1 MDLSNWLCQT
11 RAANG
16 SDAISQEALVALPK
30 AALKVAEEAV
40 PAPDSKPDSES
51 EEDFILPV
59 APRNAVKNA
68 NPARTLF
75 HADDLEK
82 TQIGKDIFPES
93 PVQLTLV
100 KGGRPNSLSTK
111 VTKSPCSC
119 PQPEP
124 NGRSGGSFHVFL
136 PWAMSDMDNPDATGA
151 VSDGARCHT
160 SWPDH
165 YEIEFRG
172 SHEPLPA
179 SGSSELREE
188 CSGEVGAES
197 TSEGNVVFI
206 YSTIIRRAITPTVQ
220 DKVTGREPTTET
232 QGTLYPSSNR
242 RFAGDPDPEHESHPP
257 PIRTLM
263 DDNSDE
269 EQLFPRS
276 EPVVTAGLGVGAR
289 SITAALAGEEPIYDD
304 DGDNI
309 ESVTEGD
316 YTQRV
321 WRQNEE
327 HDTRECY
334 QPIRLFQV
342 ISRGCRMMIPR
353 EKADGMDKRLGIDGT
368 VLPDDEAP
376 KCVFVGVSAI
386 TPRTSSCRRKRPR
399 CVRI

>member
-1 MDLSNWLCQT
+1 
-11 RAANG
+11 
-16 SDAISQEALVALPK
+16 
-30 AALKVAEEAV
+30 
-40 PAPDSKPDSES
+40 
-51 EEDFILPV
+51 
-59 APRNAVKNA
+59 
-68 NPARTLF
+68 
-75 HADDLEK
+75 
-82 TQIGKDIFPES
+82 
-93 PVQLTLV
+93 
-100 KGGRPNSLSTK
+100 
-111 VTKSPCSC
+111 
-119 PQPEP
+119 
-124 NGRSGGSFHVFL
+124 
-136 PWAMSDMDNPDATGA
+136 
-151 VSDGARCHT
+151 
-160 SWPDH
+160 
-165 YEIEFRG
+165 
-172 SHEPLPA
+172 
-179 SGSSELREE
+179 
-188 CSGEVGAES
+188 
-197 TSEGNVVFI
+197 
-206 YSTIIRRAITPTVQ
+206 
-220 DKVTGREPTTET
+220 
-232 QGTLYPSSNR
+232 
-242 RFAGDPDPEHESHPP
+242 
-257 PIRTLM
+257 M